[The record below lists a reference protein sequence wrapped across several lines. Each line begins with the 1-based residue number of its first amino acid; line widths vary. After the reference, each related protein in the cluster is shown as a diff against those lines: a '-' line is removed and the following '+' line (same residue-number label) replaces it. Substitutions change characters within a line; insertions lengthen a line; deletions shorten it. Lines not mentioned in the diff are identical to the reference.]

1 MTRLRHSDPSA
12 AGWTRRRSGTGFS
25 FRDLD
30 GQTIRGEDRERCLA
44 LAIPPAWTEV
54 WICPW
59 PNGHIQAVG
68 TDAAGRRQ
76 YLYHQAW
83 RERRDRLKFDR
94 MLEFGAALPAA
105 RRTVADHLALSGM
118 PRERALAVGFRL
130 MDDAGLRVGGEAYAR
145 DNGSSGVAT
154 LRREHASTSGDD
166 VRIQFAGKSG
176 REHDLTICDPE
187 LAAAVHTLLARRAGG
202 PELLA
207 FRADDDTWRDL
218 TSADIND
225 YVREVMGAEVTA
237 KDFRT
242 WRGVVGAL
250 EHLSAGGADPS
261 KAAVAEA
268 MREVADRLG
277 NTPAVAR
284 SAYVDPRIVERYLTG
299 EDLPAPGPRRRRT
312 TATGL
317 SEWEEALLGLL
328 RDMAE

>member
-1 MTRLRHSDPSA
+1 MTRLRHADPSA
-12 AGWTRRRSGTGFS
+12 PGWTRRRSGTGFS
-25 FRDLD
+25 FRDLE
-30 GQTIRGEDRERCLA
+30 GQTVRGEDRERCLA

-59 PNGHIQAVG
+59 PNGHIQALG

-76 YLYHQAW
+76 YLYHPAW

-94 MLEFGAALPAA
+94 MLEFGQALPAA
-105 RRTVADHLALSGM
+105 RRTVAGHLALEGM
-118 PRERALAVGFRL
+118 PRERALAVGFRM

-166 VRIQFAGKSG
+166 VRIRFPGKSG
-176 REHDLTICDPE
+176 REHDLTITDPE
-187 LAAAVHTLLARRAGG
+187 LATAVHALLARRTGG

-207 FRADDDTWRDL
+207 FREDDTWRDL
-218 TSADIND
+218 TSADVNS

-250 EHLSAGGADPS
+250 EQLAPGAGEPT

-284 SAYVDPRIVERYLTG
+284 SAYVDPRIVERFLAG
-299 EDLPAPGPRRRRT
+299 EDLPVPRARRRA
-312 TATGL
+312 ATGL
-317 SEWEEALLGLL
+317 SEWEEAFLTLL
-328 RDMAE
+328 RELADA